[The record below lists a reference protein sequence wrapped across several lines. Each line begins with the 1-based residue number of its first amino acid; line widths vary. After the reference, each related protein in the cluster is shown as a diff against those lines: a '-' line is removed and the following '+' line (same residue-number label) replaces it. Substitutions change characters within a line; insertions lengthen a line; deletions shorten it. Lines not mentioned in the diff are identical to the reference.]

1 VSASVPEVKSVIT
14 ATGLG
19 AAFLADAF
27 VLSAFFKIVR
37 PHDFL
42 DAVEGFSALRYLP
55 GRTRRV
61 ASVAAPV
68 AELAVPTLFFAS
80 GLAAAGAALAVATSI
95 VFVLLFVT
103 DRRAYI
109 ANCGCWLSGP
119 AEAPRLVYVVRNA
132 GFAVVAAAT
141 LGGVVASG
149 TTTVFASRGGFLA
162 IGLALP
168 FSLLALET
176 PEIARVLLLKP
187 GPGRQ
192 MTEEV
197 VT

>member
-1 VSASVPEVKSVIT
+1 MLS

-19 AAFLADAF
+19 AAFLADVF
-27 VLSAFFKIVR
+27 LLSAFFKIAR
-37 PHDFL
+37 PNDFL
-42 DAVEGFSALRYLP
+42 DAVEGFSALRYVP
-55 GRTRRV
+55 DRTRRV
-61 ASVAAPV
+61 VSLAAPV
-68 AELAVPTLFFAS
+68 AELAVPALLFAG
-80 GLAAAGAALAVATSI
+80 GLAVEGAVLAVGISM

-103 DRRAYI
+103 DRRAFI

-132 GFAVVAAAT
+132 GFAVIAAAT
-141 LGGVVASG
+141 LGGVITSSTAAPLASG
-149 TTTVFASRGGFLA
+149 EGLLA
-162 IGLALP
+162 LGLALP
-168 FSLLALET
+168 FSLLALEA